1 MKSFFIV
8 LEGAD
13 CSGKTTII
21 QKVVAKLQM
30 SGLTVID
37 TLQPGGTPLGEKIR
51 PLLLYEKFS
60 ILPISE
66 LLLFLA
72 DRYQHSQLIA
82 ESLQK
87 YQIVI
92 CDRYFYS
99 TFVYQSLIKDV
110 NWDLVFQLHQQLKI
124 FQLLPDLVFFLET
137 DPDKLYERHQ
147 KTKNQDR
154 FCKNQNHQKF
164 YQMNQFYRQ
173 VFQKLNKYYH
183 HLEILQNNSNPD
195 ELAEN
200 IVKIIKQRWKKHNL
214 S

>member
-8 LEGAD
+8 LEGVD

-21 QKVVAKLQM
+21 RKVVAKLRM
-30 SGLTVID
+30 SGLTVTN
-37 TLQPGGTPLGEKIR
+37 TLQPGGTPLGKNIR
-51 PLLLYEKFS
+51 SLLLYENFP

-99 TFVYQSLIKDV
+99 TFVYQSLVKGV

-124 FQLLPDLVFFLET
+124 FQLLPDLVFSLET

-154 FCKNQNHQKF
+154 FCKNQNHQNF